1 MQPTSTALSS
11 LWIFAFK
18 TANLIL
24 EKLKF
29 EWNIVVSFR
38 QVRDALTRDAV
49 MEKAFDCLSIQ
60 VRDNWGH

>member
-1 MQPTSTALSS
+1 MKHVAS
-11 LWIFAFK
+11 L
-18 TANLIL
+18 
-24 EKLKF
+24 
-29 EWNIVVSFR
+29 R